1 MDPGSKTPNRRR
13 RRTPR
18 GVGGEVRPVEVED
31 RRTPPDLDAGEPRHR
46 CTDGRR
52 LAPTTGARARHR
64 IHLAHPRSTSDDSRP
79 RAPAHRPSGSSR
91 QHASGLHR
99 SPALLPPGHLVAF
112 PADPRRT
119 RELLRRRCSARDG
132 LPQDLCGGVARAR
145 VAPHRPDHFTAVAH
159 RHRRLPHAPCLTSLR
174 IQSTTAPERGLAS
187 RLCLHSARSRRSHVR
202 HRHHRAD
209 GDRAGS
215 RRRRD
220 EAGRPR

>member
-31 RRTPPDLDAGEPRHR
+31 RRTPPDLEAGETRHR

-91 QHASGLHR
+91 QHASGLRR
-99 SPALLPPGHLVAF
+99 SPALPPPGHLVAF

-119 RELLRRRCSARDG
+119 RELLRRRCPARDG